1 MTGWRSDLTTLK
13 SVGLQK
19 QIDKYTWYYKRDIAI
34 VICEKWKELDIKKEG
49 IHKMQEVKSVA
60 EYINYLDTL
69 QETYPKQR
77 YVASSTFFRGQS
89 NIDWKLSPKL
99 YREELLE
106 QEGIMIEEIVHS
118 NPKEFELER
127 FDILAK
133 LQHFGFPTRLL
144 DVTSNP
150 LVALY
155 FACSDKEELAQD
167 GAVYVFP
174 NLPASWSDDPLV
186 DLIMDFIFEHTPNGL
201 HLNNFLKVTQNK
213 YKNVT
218 TRLMPETIKDL
229 LHYLTIPAF
238 AVVPKKNNIRL
249 IAQEGAFFLFG
260 MKILG
265 QKISSNLGTSGRECY
280 SFGQI
285 EMEDHKKLWHASEK
299 VVIPTES
306 KKKILK
312 QLDLMGINEQR
323 LFPDIEHQLKYYWEK
338 YNSKSE
344 SKINE

>member
-1 MTGWRSDLTTLK
+1 
-13 SVGLQK
+13 
-19 QIDKYTWYYKRDIAI
+19 
-34 VICEKWKELDIKKEG
+34 
-49 IHKMQEVKSVA
+49 MQEVKSVA
-60 EYINYLDTL
+60 EYVDYLDTL
-69 QETYPKQR
+69 QEIYPMQR
-77 YVASSTFFRGQS
+77 YVVPSTFFRGQS
-89 NIDWKLSPKL
+89 NKDWKLSPKL
-99 YREELLE
+99 YREGLLE
-106 QEGIMIEEIVHS
+106 QEGIMIEEITHA

-127 FDILAK
+127 FDVLTK

-155 FACSDKEELAQD
+155 FACSDKREIECD
-167 GAVYVFP
+167 GAVYTFP

-186 DLIMDFIFEHTPNGL
+186 DLIMDFVFEHTPNGL
-201 HLNNFLKVTQNK
+201 YLNDFLKVTQNK

-249 IAQEGAFFLFG
+249 LAQEGAFFLFG

-265 QKISSNLGTSGRECY
+265 KKISSNPGTYGREYY

-285 EMEDHKKLWHASEK
+285 EMEDYKKLWHISEK
-299 VVIPTES
+299 VVIPSES

-312 QLDLMGINEQR
+312 QLDLMAINEQK
-323 LFPDIEHQLKYYWEK
+323 LFPDIEHQLKYIWEK
-338 YNSKSE
+338 YKRMNVSKAAG
-344 SKINE
+344 